1 MNNKYYQ
8 ISWNQLFSS
17 DESEILISFLNEI
30 GFEAFHEDDTVF
42 KSYIDIELFDE
53 DVLKE
58 TLNMLPF
65 GIDLTEYIIEEM
77 PDINWNSQWETNFT
91 PVVIENHVTVKAPFH
106 NIETKTPYEIIIEP
120 KMSFGT
126 GHHET
131 TSGMLSMMSEI
142 SFKGKTVIDMG
153 CGTSILA
160 VYASMLGAK
169 HVLAID
175 IDNQCIINSLEIIE
189 LNKVANIHVMQGDI
203 EALEDKSGDII
214 LANINRNIL
223 LNQIK
228 TYRKVLP
235 NGGLLMMSG
244 FYEHDLGM
252 IDEEC
257 QNSGFEQ
264 ISNNTNNNWIIC
276 LYKAI

>member
-8 ISWNQLFSS
+8 ISWNVVFNSE
-17 DESEILISFLNEI
+17 ESEILISFLNEI

-42 KSYIDIELFDE
+42 KAYIDTDVFDQ

-58 TLNMLPF
+58 TISMLPF
-65 GIDLTEYIIEEM
+65 GADLSEYIIEEM
-77 PDINWNSQWETNFT
+77 PDINWNSQWESNFS
-91 PVVIENHVTVKAPFH
+91 PVVIDNHVTVKAPFH
-106 NIETKTPYEIIIEP
+106 KLETKTPHEIIIEP

-131 TSGMLSMMSEI
+131 TSGMLSVMSELN
-142 SFKGKTVIDMG
+142 FDGKTVIDMG

-175 IDNQCIINSLEIIE
+175 IDHQCIINSLEIIE

-203 EALEDKSGDII
+203 EALEGKEADII

-228 TYRKVLP
+228 TYRKVL
-235 NGGLLMMSG
+235 NIGGLLMMSG

-264 ISNNTNNNWIIC
+264 ISNITNNNWIIC